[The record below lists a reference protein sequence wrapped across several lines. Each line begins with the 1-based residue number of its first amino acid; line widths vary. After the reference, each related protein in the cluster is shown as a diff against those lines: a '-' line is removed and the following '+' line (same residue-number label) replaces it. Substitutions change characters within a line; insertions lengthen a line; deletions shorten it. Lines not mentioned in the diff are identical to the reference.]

1 MKNFLIKS
9 AVIFIFAFILIRFTL
24 ISLINDYETKLSEKF
39 SSSNLVELKSSI
51 MNEIKKSN
59 SKDKIFYEK
68 DAEVLGVFFKKI
80 LAELNLK

>member
-24 ISLINDYETKLSEKF
+24 ISLINDYETKLSEKL
-39 SSSNLVELKSSI
+39 SSSTLIELKSSV

-59 SKDKIFYEK
+59 SKDRILYEA
-68 DAEVLGVFFKKI
+68 DAKVISVFLRKI
-80 LAELNLK
+80 LTELNLK

>member
-1 MKNFLIKS
+1 MKNFLIKAS
-9 AVIFIFAFILIRFTL
+9 VIFIFAFILIRFTL
-24 ISLINDYETKLSEKF
+24 ITLINDYETKLSEKF